1 MAATTTA
8 SGRGRGAAAAVL
20 AALAAAVPQR
30 LRAAAIGPTFGYGY
44 LPGEGFFCTADN
56 GGRGTVVLNHT
67 LSPGSTHGVLTHFW
81 ATGPGYEIDRVWVNY
96 YLDGESTPSI
106 RFQPSMACGVAFPFA
121 FYESQPKAGGSLF
134 SAGSLCGKNAAV
146 GGFWH
151 DFPIPFSKSVIV
163 TVQPGSPADGKC
175 VWGYMNVHGTENL
188 PLSLPGSSIPVPPSA
203 RMTLQRNDLALHQP
217 LEYVHLLDI
226 PAGQSGLVFQTSFG
240 VENQPVGGPDVGAGY
255 IEGCFNF
262 YPTAQTPFPGVVVG
276 TGVEDFFDSAF
287 YFGAATHYGAQTFTG
302 AQTGL
307 TYFHRSNATGTERL
321 SGYRF
326 HITDPL
332 AFTDG
337 AKMVWKVGGAD
348 NTTKD
353 GRVTKCGA
361 PYAARDSPRLRGA
374 LPQSRRPAASVLSAV
389 NMTSYVWALTWPA
402 ATGEW

>member
-1 MAATTTA
+1 MAGARCRET
-8 SGRGRGAAAAVL
+8 AAAHWVAVL
-20 AALAAAVPQR
+20 VAVVVTGPQQ
-30 LRAAAIGPTFGYGY
+30 LRAAKIGPTFGYGY

-56 GGRGTVVLNHT
+56 GGRGTIVLNHT
-67 LSPGSTHGVLTHFW
+67 LSEGSTHGVLTHFW

-96 YLDGESTPSI
+96 YLDGESTPSV

-121 FYESQPKAGGSLF
+121 FYESQPKTGGRLF

-146 GGFWH
+146 GGFWN

-163 TVQPGSPADGKC
+163 TVQPGAADGKC

-188 PLSLPGSSIPVPPSA
+188 PISLPGSNIPVPQSA
-203 RMTLQRNDLALHQP
+203 RMTLQRNDLAVHQP

-226 PAGQSGLVFQTSFG
+226 PKGQSGFVFQTSFG
-240 VENQPVGGPDVGAGY
+240 VENRPVGGPDVGAGY

-302 AQTGL
+302 SQTGL
-307 TYFHRSNATGTERL
+307 TFFNRSNETGFERL

-337 AKMVWKVGGAD
+337 AKMVWKVGGELISFISYPFAFSSD
-348 NTTKD
+348 ARPLTPQSQLSIVQARTT
-353 GRVTKCGA
+353 
-361 PYAARDSPRLRGA
+361 RLRMV
-374 LPQSRRPAASVLSAV
+374 R
-389 NMTSYVWALTWPA
+389 
-402 ATGEW
+402 

>member
-1 MAATTTA
+1 
-8 SGRGRGAAAAVL
+8 
-20 AALAAAVPQR
+20 
-30 LRAAAIGPTFGYGY
+30 
-44 LPGEGFFCTADN
+44 
-56 GGRGTVVLNHT
+56 
-67 LSPGSTHGVLTHFW
+67 
-81 ATGPGYEIDRVWVNY
+81 
-96 YLDGESTPSI
+96 
-106 RFQPSMACGVAFPFA
+106 
-121 FYESQPKAGGSLF
+121 
-134 SAGSLCGKNAAV
+134 
-146 GGFWH
+146 
-151 DFPIPFSKSVIV
+151 
-163 TVQPGSPADGKC
+163 
-175 VWGYMNVHGTENL
+175 
-188 PLSLPGSSIPVPPSA
+188 
-203 RMTLQRNDLALHQP
+203 MTLQRNDLALHQP

-307 TYFHRSNATGTERL
+307 TYFNRSNATGTERL